1 MGADRKRWQEMAGK
15 AAAEL
20 AIVVVGVT
28 LALWADDWASERADR
43 EEETSRLA
51 ALRTNIAETVA
62 DVDEHLQE
70 AEQAM
75 ENLRAIVTEEPAS
88 ANELRDRI
96 AWGMFYGPVFS
107 PQLNVY
113 DDLKSSGELSLL
125 TDPDLRSAL
134 ARMDASM
141 GRIELAQ
148 SDLTAVQ
155 QMHIDSYSVDSTN
168 VRIFYGEELGL
179 HRPDVS
185 GTDQLDFA
193 SDPGFKSRMVL
204 KLDLVMQLELR
215 FREAQEVLLDVQNL
229 IDQQLGNDHS

>member
-1 MGADRKRWQEMAGK
+1 VTVERRRWQELAGK

-43 EEETSRLA
+43 QKERSRLI
-51 ALRTNIAETVA
+51 ALRDNI
-62 DVDEHLQE
+62 DVTLLDVEEHLRDAVE
-70 AEQAM
+70 ASR
-75 ENLRAIVTEEPAS
+75 NLRAIVSEVVAPP
-88 ANELRDRI
+88 NEMRDRI
-96 AWGMFYGPVFS
+96 SWGLFYGPVFS

-113 DDLKSSGELSLL
+113 DDLKNSGELSLL
-125 TDPDLRSAL
+125 TNPLLRSAL

-148 SDLTAVQ
+148 SDLTSVQ

-179 HRPDVS
+179 TRPDV
-185 GTDQLDFA
+185 TDTNQLEFA
-193 SDPGFKSRMVL
+193 NEPGFKSRMVL
-204 KLDLVMQLELR
+204 KLDLVSQLEMR
-215 FREAQEVLLDVQNL
+215 FREAKDVLLDVRTL
-229 IDQQLGNDHS
+229 IDEQLGRDQF